1 MPLAW
6 IREVEPL
13 GPGFVVAW
21 ENPIENRMESAAF
34 CILRSGWGYNT
45 KKRDELMHRVRDAV
59 SKADARPVP
68 QKIAVVEM
76 RAGCQVCGEAQ
87 ARTFD
92 FQWFTCFLMYA
103 ISKSDRRVLCSRH
116 GASRL
121 RFVTLYNTIIGNLG
135 LGMFVSPVISWRNIR
150 EVRAA
155 AAISAPEAAIWMA
168 LASWPYALI
177 AWMLGWVVWF
187 VIKF

>member
-1 MPLAW
+1 VPLAW
-6 IREVEPL
+6 IRAVEPL
-13 GPGFVVAW
+13 GPGFEIVW
-21 ENPIENRMESAAF
+21 ENPIENREESAAF

-45 KKRDELMHRVRDAV
+45 KKRDELMQRVRDAV
-59 SKADARPVP
+59 SRADARPTP

-76 RAGCQVCGEAQ
+76 RAGCQVCGEAH
-87 ARTFD
+87 AHTFD
-92 FQWFTCFLMYA
+92 FDWFTCFVVHFIA
-103 ISKSDRRVLCSRH
+103 KSDRRVLCARH

-121 RFVTLYNTIIGNLG
+121 RLVTLYNTIVGNLG

-150 EVRAA
+150 GVRAA
-155 AAISAPEAAIWMA
+155 GAISAPEAAIWMA
-168 LASWPYALI
+168 LASWPYLLI